1 MSKELI
7 KDFYGKVLG
16 SIEDRGGTII
26 AKDFYGAVVGTYDKN
41 KNITKDFYGRIVCK
55 DDGTVSLIMAANH

>member
-1 MSKELI
+1 MAKELI

-16 SIEDRGGTII
+16 SVEDRGNTII
-26 AKDFYGAVVGTYDKN
+26 AKDFYGAVVGTYYKD

-55 DDGTVSLIMAANH
+55 GDGTAGLIMSAK